1 MIHVIRFAIHLI
13 FLIYKPNNRI
23 ADVLVDF
30 IKCFPPQKNGSYI
43 SFFKNAVGLDHL
55 PSSYYTFEKESETKK
70 LGIALTMAP
79 DWCVQVTHLL
89 GPPDVLPRHRPNE
102 NSPVHVW
109 SLN

>member
-43 SFFKNAVGLDHL
+43 SFFKMRL
-55 PSSYYTFEKESETKK
+55 
-70 LGIALTMAP
+70 ALTIYRQAT
-79 DWCVQVTHLL
+79 THLKKRAK
-89 GPPDVLPRHRPNE
+89 PR
-102 NSPVHVW
+102 S
-109 SLN
+109 